1 MSKKKKIILC
11 IVVVLI
17 FALLAGAWLCRDLI
31 KVVFSGVTETP
42 EQLQQKKEELDNK
55 QKEALESAGVENI
68 RPLDEMEK
76 EALDKG
82 DITKDEAIEI
92 ITGKT
97 TMDEIKQNKES
108 GTTSDKPSDK
118 PANKPSDKPADK
130 PSDKPEEQQKPQEN
144 PVNEE
149 VARIIGE
156 VYVLE
161 ATFTSQLRALEV
173 WAINE
178 YVSVTKEQKP
188 AKKKELAAIGFPK
201 LAALEKEC
209 DSKVNAL
216 LSELTTVLKNAG
228 QSTELVKQIRD
239 AYEEKKIVTKSHYI
253 SEYM

>member
-17 FALLAGAWLCRDLI
+17 LTLLAGAWLCRDLI
-31 KVVFSGVTETP
+31 KVVFSGITETP

-68 RPLDEMEK
+68 RPLDEKEK

-118 PANKPSDKPADK
+118 PADK

-156 VYVLE
+156 IYVLE
-161 ATFTSQLRALEV
+161 ANFTSQLRALEV

-178 YVSVTKEQKP
+178 YESVTKEQKP

-201 LAALEKEC
+201 LAALEKDC

-216 LSELTTVLKNAG
+216 LSEMTTVLKNAG